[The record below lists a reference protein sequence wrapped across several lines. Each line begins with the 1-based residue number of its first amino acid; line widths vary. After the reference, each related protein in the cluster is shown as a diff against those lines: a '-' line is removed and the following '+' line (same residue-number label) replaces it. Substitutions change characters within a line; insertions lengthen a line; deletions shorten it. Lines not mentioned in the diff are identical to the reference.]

1 MNKNNDLL
9 DPRDLGTSKRVST
22 PKKRVEKPSLNNHLQ
37 LLINWVDK
45 NVLPP
50 VFLVILAGLAVKGA
64 QLFLPEMNEQTQLVV
79 SIAAVSVLVVKIKAR
94 YNG

>member
-1 MNKNNDLL
+1 MNKNDDILQSS
-9 DPRDLGTSKRVST
+9 DLGTGKRVST
-22 PKKRVEKPSLNNHLQ
+22 PKKQVEKPDLNRHLQ
-37 LLINWVDK
+37 MAINWVDK

-94 YNG
+94 YTS